1 MSTTDDVPIIDVRNL
16 IVGYG
21 DNVVLKNVSFVVDKG
36 GIFAVLGGSGCG
48 KSTLLKHL
56 IGLYRPFSGDVLIR
70 GKSIVRSA
78 QSDKDAM
85 MRSFGVTYQNGA
97 LFGALTLLENV
108 LLPLEEFSSLH
119 HEERVLKAKEK
130 LRLVELDGFES
141 YYPAELSGG
150 MRKRAGLARAM
161 ALEPD
166 LLFFD
171 EPSAGLDPITSA
183 ELDKLILRLKK
194 DTGAT
199 FVIVT
204 HELDSIFAIADRCIM
219 LDKQTRGIV
228 ADGNPRELLEKSD
241 NPWVK
246 SFLSRNNLRYCN

>member
-1 MSTTDDVPIIDVRNL
+1 MQTTDVPIIEIKNL
-16 IVGYG
+16 LVGYG
-21 DNVVLKNVSFVVDKG
+21 DNIVLKNINFAVQRG
-36 GIFAVLGGSGCG
+36 GIFAILGGSGCG
-48 KSTLLKHL
+48 KSTLLKHM
-56 IGLYRPFSGDVLIR
+56 IGLYRPFAGDVLIR
-70 GKSIVRSA
+70 GKSIVRSS
-78 QSDKDAM
+78 QEEKDKL
-85 MRSFGVTYQNGA
+85 MRTFGVTYQNGA

-108 LLPLEEFSSLH
+108 LLPLEEFTDQSH
-119 HEERVLKAKEK
+119 KKMEDIAKEK
-130 LRLVELDGFES
+130 LKMVELDGFES

-161 ALEPD
+161 ALDPD

-183 ELDKLILRLKK
+183 ELDNLILRLKK

-219 LDKQTRGIV
+219 LDKQTKGIV
-228 ADGNPRELLEKSD
+228 ADGNPHELRKNAE

-246 SFLSRNNLRYCN
+246 TFLSRNNLRYCN